1 MRIAFTIIYDGL
13 HHLKHNDFASFMVKN
28 FDHWIVIEGH
38 ARAGGSTSWCKNLGK
53 PQRSTDG
60 THEFM
65 MALCEQ
71 HTNVH
76 YYSPGVYWKSKDAQ
90 VNEAI
95 LTAKLITNSCF
106 LWQVDCDEQFE
117 AADLTLAE
125 NELTESGSNA
135 GAFQFYHLLGK
146 DGLGRQ
152 LIGKGGWGDNWHTRL
167 WLWKGEKFI
176 THEPPVIEN
185 QKPVA
190 HLSPKYHHYSYCF
203 EESVRFKEMYYG
215 YKGLLENWRRLRSF
229 KGDFPQP
236 VTLLLGKTNRH
247 VPKNSFIDIYS

>member
-38 ARAGGSTSWCKNLGK
+38 ARAGGSTSWCKNPGK

-65 MALCEQ
+65 MDLCEQ
-71 HTNVH
+71 NQNVH

-117 AADLTLAE
+117 ASDLTLAE
-125 NELTESGSNA
+125 NELTE
-135 GAFQFYHLLGK
+135 FI
-146 DGLGRQ
+146 
-152 LIGKGGWGDNWHTRL
+152 IGNLVVKMNGGFFT
-167 WLWKGEKFI
+167 
-176 THEPPVIEN
+176 PPVE
-185 QKPVA
+185 
-190 HLSPKYHHYSYCF
+190 C
-203 EESVRFKEMYYG
+203 
-215 YKGLLENWRRLRSF
+215 GLLSGTFRAELIASGEVKERVLRKQDLAECEALF
-229 KGDFPQP
+229 LINNK
-236 VTLLLGKTNRH
+236 KA
-247 VPKNSFIDIYS
+247 